1 MSWRGRKIGGMSVA
15 EMNEFLAGPWLCRV
29 ACIKPDG
36 WPYVVPSWYH
46 WDGLCFW
53 LVPRKRAEWAHYM
66 ALDPRV
72 ALTIDEPH
80 PPIRKVLCEGTAVIV
95 EAAVGP
101 YLENGEK
108 SLWNRIGEK
117 YTGPRYLGDKAA
129 EYRGSV
135 NVEPCWTIKVVPRK
149 LRTWQGFDWHPRY
162 KHPELYPVAES
173 DSTQT

>member
-1 MSWRGRKIGGMSVA
+1 MSWRGEKIGGMSTE

-53 LVPRKRAEWAHYM
+53 LVPRKRAAWAHYM

-72 ALTIDEPH
+72 ALTIDEPD
-80 PPIRKVLCEGTAVIV
+80 PPIRKVLCEGTAVVV

-117 YTGPRYLGDKAA
+117 HTGPRYLGEKAG

-135 NVEPCWTIKVVPRK
+135 NVEPCWTFKVVPRTI
-149 LRTWQGFDWHPRY
+149 RTWQGFDWHPRY
-162 KHPELYPVAES
+162 KHPELHAKSES
-173 DSTQT
+173 ERTQT